1 MGESILQ
8 QDKAGSQ
15 RTRGVIGCETLIAAI
30 GAVLHHASPDRKV
43 LPVTVYRLG
52 AVVIF
57 ALVLAVSA
65 DAQVV
70 LHGNENPAGEARPA
84 TGSFSIRFPI
94 PYKDVEYQGAR
105 DDREAASA
113 VHMLSGVDSDGLKF
127 TATETLLR
135 QPIPPIDSY
144 LETTKSRPGAVASD
158 VQHQQKDGLEILSF
172 ALSEPNQDYFFR
184 LIRSKTAG
192 YLLVVQYPTG
202 LRDKA
207 IGMKDDFFGSF
218 KIVPH

>member
-1 MGESILQ
+1 MT
-8 QDKAGSQ
+8 A
-15 RTRGVIGCETLIAAI
+15 
-30 GAVLHHASPDRKV
+30 
-43 LPVTVYRLG
+43 YRLG

-57 ALVLAVSA
+57 ALALVVSA
-65 DAQVV
+65 HAQVV
-70 LHGNENPAGEARPA
+70 LHGKDSPAGEAHPA

-94 PYKDVEYQGAR
+94 PYKDVEYQGTEQKGG
-105 DDREAASA
+105 DGKETASA
-113 VHMLSGVDSDGLKF
+113 VHMLSGIDPDGLRF
-127 TATETLLR
+127 SATETLLR
-135 QPIPPIDSY
+135 PPLPPIDSF

-192 YLLVVQYPTG
+192 YVLVVQFPTA
-202 LRDKA
+202 LRNKA

>member
-1 MGESILQ
+1 
-8 QDKAGSQ
+8 
-15 RTRGVIGCETLIAAI
+15 
-30 GAVLHHASPDRKV
+30 
-43 LPVTVYRLG
+43 VTAYRLG

-57 ALVLAVSA
+57 ALALVISA
-65 DAQVV
+65 HAQVV
-70 LHGNENPAGEARPA
+70 LHGKEGPAGEAHPA

-113 VHMLSGVDSDGLKF
+113 VHMLSGVDSDGLRF
-127 TATETLLR
+127 SAAETLLR
-135 QPIPPIDSY
+135 QPLPPIDSF
-144 LETTKSRPGAVASD
+144 LEETTKSRPGAVASD

-172 ALSEPNQDYFFR
+172 ALTEPDQDYFFR

-192 YLLVVQYPTG
+192 YVLVVQYPAG
-202 LRDKA
+202 LRNKA